1 MHEPT
6 TGRSLARRGP
16 DGPDR
21 AEGPHRTAK
30 HGDDPVSTVYIV
42 DDNPEFRESTRFW
55 LSACGFEVQAWGDP
69 REAVAALA
77 RRDRSERCCLMLD
90 VRMPELSGLDVHDR
104 LAACGALLPVI
115 YMSGHADV
123 PLAVQ
128 AMRKGAVTLLEKP
141 FDDEALEAALDAA
154 FASIGDVARA
164 AAAAAAQEPVA
175 PSGERAFD
183 EAADEAAD
191 EAQRRFR
198 SREASLTP
206 REREVLGHVVQGI
219 YNKNIA
225 DRIGLSIK
233 TVELYRARG
242 MAKMKARSVA
252 ELTRMMVSGR
262 A

>member
-1 MHEPT
+1 MT
-6 TGRSLARRGP
+6 
-16 DGPDR
+16 
-21 AEGPHRTAK
+21 
-30 HGDDPVSTVYIV
+30 TVYIV

-55 LSACGFEVQAWGDP
+55 LAGCGFEVQAWGDP
-69 REAVAALA
+69 REAVEALS

-104 LAACGALLPVI
+104 LAACGAMLPVI

-164 AAAAAAQEPVA
+164 AAERTAAAQATVPHDDDD
-175 PSGERAFD
+175 P
-183 EAADEAAD
+183 EAG

-206 REREVLGHVVQGI
+206 REREVLGHVVQGT

>member
-90 VRMPELSGLDVHDR
+90 VRRPELSGLDVHDR

-141 FDDEALEAALDAA
+141 FDDETLEAALDAA
-154 FASIGDVARA
+154 FSLAAAPGDRA
-164 AAAAAAQEPVA
+164 AAPNAGGEALADAEP
-175 PSGERAFD
+175 
-183 EAADEAAD
+183 D
-191 EAQRRFR
+191 EAQHRFR

-242 MAKMKARSVA
+242 RAKMKARSVA